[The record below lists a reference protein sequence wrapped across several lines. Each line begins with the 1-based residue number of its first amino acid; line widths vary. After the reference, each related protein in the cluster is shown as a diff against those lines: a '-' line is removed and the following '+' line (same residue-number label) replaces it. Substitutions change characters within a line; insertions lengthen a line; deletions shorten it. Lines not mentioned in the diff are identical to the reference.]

1 LFFKFTLTLSLSLFL
16 FLSLCGSTLQIV
28 RLVAYSPVESI
39 IPLGYDQIPIDSM
52 QGLEIGSHHGA
63 GGGGGSTYGPMD
75 AMDVGGP
82 DSSDLNFDHLDE
94 LPQPPQDNNQV
105 AAWYDTDL

>member
-1 LFFKFTLTLSLSLFL
+1 MSVYVKIIAFFKFTVCIYFGSYLQQVKLMAFSLV
-16 FLSLCGSTLQIV
+16 GTT
-28 RLVAYSPVESI
+28 

>member
-1 LFFKFTLTLSLSLFL
+1 MYDFLVVVKLMALSPCWYLHS
-16 FLSLCGSTLQIV
+16 
-28 RLVAYSPVESI
+28 
-39 IPLGYDQIPIDSM
+39 LGYDQIPIDSM

-82 DSSDLNFDHLDE
+82 DSTDLNFDHLDE

>member
-1 LFFKFTLTLSLSLFL
+1 
-16 FLSLCGSTLQIV
+16 
-28 RLVAYSPVESI
+28 LVASEADEFSLVLI
-39 IPLGYDQIPIDSM
+39 TLCVGYDQIPIDSM

-63 GGGGGSTYGPMD
+63 GGGGGSTYGPID

>member
-52 QGLEIGSHHGA
+52 QSLEFCSCFGVD
-63 GGGGGSTYGPMD
+63 GGGCSSYGPMN
-75 AMDVGGP
+75 AMVVGI
-82 DSSDLNFDHLDE
+82 DTCDL
-94 LPQPPQDNNQV
+94 
-105 AAWYDTDL
+105 

>member
-1 LFFKFTLTLSLSLFL
+1 MLWL
-16 FLSLCGSTLQIV
+16 IH
-28 RLVAYSPVESI
+28 VAINLMHLSPVGMT

-63 GGGGGSTYGPMD
+63 GGAGGSTYGPMD

-82 DSSDLNFDHLDE
+82 DSSDLNFEHLDE

>member
-1 LFFKFTLTLSLSLFL
+1 METIEFK
-16 FLSLCGSTLQIV
+16 SLCQYLCVMWLI
-28 RLVAYSPVESI
+28 LVADEADEFSLVLI
-39 IPLGYDQIPIDSM
+39 ALCVGYDQIPIDSM

-63 GGGGGSTYGPMD
+63 GGGGGSTYGPID